1 MNNKI
6 LGLVVIIVFSI
17 GAILFALFF
26 EGASG
31 DFAMFLSPPAFMFV
45 VGVGGG
51 LTYMRKHTFKD
62 EELGKALRSDF
73 VLAGWLGFVVG
84 IILMGAGSEN
94 IVGMSS
100 GGLSAA
106 SITILYGYLAGAIV
120 EAFMTN

>member
-6 LGLVVIIVFSI
+6 FGLVAIIVFAV
-17 GAILFALFF
+17 GAIAFALFSG
-26 EGASG
+26 GASG
-31 DFAMFLSPPAFMFV
+31 SFAMFLSPPSFIFV

-51 LTYMRKHTFKD
+51 LTYMRKHTLKD

-73 VLAGWLGFVVG
+73 VLAGWLGFIVG

>member
-6 LGLVVIIVFSI
+6 LGLVVVIVFAT
-17 GAILFALFF
+17 GAIAFALLS
-26 EGASG
+26 ESASG
-31 DFAMFLSPPAFMFV
+31 SFAMFLSPPSFIFV

-62 EELGKALRSDF
+62 EELGKAIRSDF
-73 VLAGWLGFVVG
+73 ALAGWLGFLVG
-84 IILMGAGSEN
+84 IILMGAGSDS
-94 IVGMSS
+94 IVNMPSA
-100 GGLSAA
+100 GLSAA

>member
-6 LGLVVIIVFSI
+6 LGLLVIVVSAI
-17 GAILFALFF
+17 GAIAFALLSG
-26 EGASG
+26 GASG
-31 DFAMFLSPPAFMFV
+31 SFAMFLSPPSFIFV

-62 EELGKALRSDF
+62 EELGKSIRSDF
-73 VLAGWLGFVVG
+73 ALAGWLGFLVG
-84 IILMGAGSEN
+84 IILMGAGSDS
-94 IVGMSS
+94 IVNMSS